1 MVMDSSASRGSW
13 PLGKILEVFTDKKGH
28 VRSVRLQTKP
38 NVIEVLNYAF

>member
-1 MVMDSSASRGSW
+1 MVMDSSAPRGSW